1 MKFRLIDNTRN
12 NNCSKKKN
20 LFQEI

>member
-1 MKFRLIDNTRN
+1 MQFRLIDRPRN
-12 NNCSKKKN
+12 NNCSKKN